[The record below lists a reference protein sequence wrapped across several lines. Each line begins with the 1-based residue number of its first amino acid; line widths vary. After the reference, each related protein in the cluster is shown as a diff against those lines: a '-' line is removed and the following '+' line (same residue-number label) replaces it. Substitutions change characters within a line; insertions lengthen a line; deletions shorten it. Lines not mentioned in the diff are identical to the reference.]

1 LIREFEG
8 NQEGMMT
15 GVKSRARANTVGIV
29 LLAAALCVSFFLM
42 TGKAVA
48 LDVESVLPEV
58 LREAPSVEMYGTA
71 NGIVLLRDIKYN
83 LLADGSMEK
92 TTYLVLEEIHG
103 LSKTWPSIL
112 LVAPPG
118 GYCEII
124 EAQLYDP
131 RTTAPM
137 LSIKPR
143 ESLLENGKTTEI
155 RIPNNLGGR
164 LLVIGYRT
172 VLPTNMNMEDKIE
185 LAMELPIWEQ
195 KISVEVPGGTR
206 LISHGG
212 GLEPTLQKTGPTDT
226 YTWMI
231 LDTRP
236 AKTLG
241 LLSEPSKVLVFSLR
255 EGLRTAFEEAMAE
268 MPVPSETP
276 VPKEVERLLAGGPS
290 TGTGESVLRFFSENE
305 FVSKILPADYVRS
318 AGDIPE
324 EGPWSVRE
332 ACFLLK
338 SWLEKAGWKVEVLW
352 EPAAGLGKMVPGTK
366 KLWARPVLFLDPPVG
381 KGFYYKVGQSTPP
394 GTLDPSLWGKTLYGK
409 DQNSVVERVIP
420 AGEAGDHRLT
430 LRWNIELDENGIALG
445 DLRIRARGGW
455 LEMFPVGRVPTQQND
470 FGFLGDIKFPN
481 MPDISWQKAQVK
493 TTNNGFDL
501 DISFRASMGI
511 ISTGDILVRWPVAI
525 LPWQSDVLSENG
537 KAGLSL
543 RFPFVFEQQVILR
556 LPYGFDAVAL
566 PATRPYGFTGIS
578 LTEEMKYNKRKRNV
592 EGGYKVVL
600 SSSATDGEGFRNLQS
615 VIRRNLAWADMTIPL
630 RKTH

>member
-1 LIREFEG
+1 
-8 NQEGMMT
+8 MMT
-15 GVKSRARANTVGIV
+15 GVKSRARANTGGMV
-29 LLAAALCVSFFLM
+29 LLAMALCFSFFLM
-42 TGKAVA
+42 AGKAVA
-48 LDVESVLPEV
+48 LDIESVLPEV
-58 LREAPSVEMYGTA
+58 LREAPSVEMYGTE

-164 LLVIGYRT
+164 ILVIGYRT
-172 VLPTNMNMEDKIE
+172 VFPTNMNMEDKIE

-206 LISHGG
+206 LVSQVS
-212 GLEPTLQKTGPTDT
+212 GLEPMLQKTGPTDT

-231 LDTRP
+231 FDTRP
-236 AKTLG
+236 VKTVG

-268 MPVPSETP
+268 IPAPSETP
-276 VPKEVERLLAGGPS
+276 VPKEVERLLVKGPS
-290 TGTGESVLRFFSENE
+290 TGTGESILGFFSENE

-318 AGDIPE
+318 AGEIPD

-332 ACFLLK
+332 ASFLLK
-338 SWLEKAGWKVEVLW
+338 NWLEEAGWKVEVLW

-366 KLWARPVLFLDPPVG
+366 KLWARSVLFLDPPAG

-394 GTLDPSLWGKTLYGK
+394 GTLDPSLLGKTLYGK
-409 DQNSVVERVIP
+409 EQNSVVERVIP

-430 LRWNIELDENGIALG
+430 LRWNVELDENGTALG

-455 LEMFPVGRVPTQQND
+455 LEMFSGGRIPTQQND

-481 MPDISWQKAQVK
+481 MPDISWQKARVK
-493 TTNNGFDL
+493 TTSNGFDL
-501 DISFRASMGI
+501 DIPFRASLGI
-511 ISTGDILVRWPVAI
+511 ISAGDILVRWPVAI
-525 LPWQSDVLSENG
+525 LPWQFVLLSEN
-537 KAGLSL
+537 KLPGLSL
-543 RFPFVFEQQVILR
+543 RYPFVFEQQVVLR
-556 LPYGFDAVAL
+556 LPDGFDVVAL
-566 PATRPYGFTGIS
+566 PSTRPYGFTGIS
-578 LTEEMKYNKRKRNV
+578 LTEEMQYNRRKRNV
-592 EGGYKVVL
+592 EGGYKVVV

-615 VIRRNLAWADMTIPL
+615 VIRRNLAWSDMTIPL
-630 RKTH
+630 RKTQ